1 MKKYEYKDMV
11 GDVVDVDTACRKV
24 KAVWS
29 RMGNIDLDSDIIMPG
44 AFTKT
49 IAECGP
55 MGKNQI
61 WSLILSIL

>member
-49 IAECGP
+49 I
-55 MGKNQI
+55 
-61 WSLILSIL
+61 